1 MAKRGPYKN
10 RKINEKS
17 FTAIKQL
24 LASGTFSNTDVVKA
38 FKISPATLYR
48 VKNCETLEEYRR
60 TLNED
65 SDRAKAKQKA
75 KKLMAEAKA
84 STVIYPTL
92 PSDEMPCAISKKP
105 FEPRISFEEAN
116 NEIVVDLLNQ
126 ILAQVKIIAENTRP
140 PRGIFHR

>member
-24 LASGTFSNTDVVKA
+24 LASGSFSNSDIVKA

-48 VKNCETLEEYRR
+48 VKNCETVEEYRR

-65 SDRAKAKQKA
+65 SNKAKAKQKT
-75 KKLMAEAKA
+75 KKLME
-84 STVIYPTL
+84 TVP
-92 PSDEMPCAISKKP
+92 PVVFNENPCDVSINHKP
-105 FEPRISFEEAN
+105 LEPRISFEEAN

-126 ILAQVKIIAENTRP
+126 ILTQVKIIADNTRP
-140 PRGIFHR
+140 RGLFH

>member
-24 LASGTFSNTDVVKA
+24 LASGTFSNSDIVKA

-48 VKNCETLEEYRR
+48 VKNCETVEEYRR

-65 SDRAKAKQKA
+65 SNKAKAKQKA
-75 KKLMAEAKA
+75 KKLNEWKPETMPE
-84 STVIYPTL
+84 TQV
-92 PSDEMPCAISKKP
+92 PCAKP
-105 FEPRISFEEAN
+105 LEPRISFEEAN

-126 ILAQVKIIAENTRP
+126 ILAQVKIIADNTRP
-140 PRGIFHR
+140 RGLFH

>member
-1 MAKRGPYKN
+1 MADKKPYKN

-17 FTAIKQL
+17 FAAIKQL
-24 LASGTFSNTDVVKA
+24 LDSNLFSNSDIIKA

-48 VKNCETLEEYRR
+48 VKNCETVEEYRR

-65 SDRAKAKQKA
+65 SNKAKAKQKA
-75 KKLMAEAKA
+75 KRIAAEAGA
-84 STVIYPTL
+84 SVVVYPNL
-92 PSDEMPCAISKKP
+92 PSDEMPCAVNKKP

-126 ILAQVKIIAENTRP
+126 ILAQVKIIVENTRP
-140 PRGIFHR
+140 SRGIFHR

>member
-24 LASGTFSNTDVVKA
+24 LASGSFSNSDIVKA

-48 VKNCETLEEYRR
+48 VKNCETVEEYRR

-65 SDRAKAKQKA
+65 SNKAKAKQKA
-75 KKLMAEAKA
+75 KKIMEAVPPVVLDESPCDA
-84 STVIYPTL
+84 SINR
-92 PSDEMPCAISKKP
+92 KP
-105 FEPRISFEEAN
+105 LEPRISFEEAN

-126 ILAQVKIIAENTRP
+126 ILAQVKIIADNTRP
-140 PRGIFHR
+140 RGFFH

>member
-65 SDRAKAKQKA
+65 SDKAKAKQKA
-75 KKLMAEAKA
+75 KKLMAEAP
-84 STVIYPTL
+84 TVIYPTL
-92 PSDEMPCAISKKP
+92 PSDEMPCAINKKP
-105 FEPRISFEEAN
+105 LEPRISFEEAN

>member
-1 MAKRGPYKN
+1 MADKKPYKN

-17 FTAIKQL
+17 FAAIKQL
-24 LASGTFSNTDVVKA
+24 LESNLFSDSDIIKA
-38 FKISPATLYR
+38 FKISRATLYR
-48 VKNCETLEEYRR
+48 VKNSETVEEYRR

-65 SDRAKAKQKA
+65 SDKAKAKQKA
-75 KKLMAEAKA
+75 KQIAAAA

-92 PSDEMPCAISKKP
+92 KSDEMPCVISKKP
-105 FEPRISFEEAN
+105 LEPRISFEEAN